1 MMARDLVLSQ
11 HKAQARVKLGKIL
24 EKYDVFE
31 KLGKKK
37 FNE

>member
-1 MMARDLVLSQ
+1 MAANYEILYN
-11 HKAQARVKLGKIL
+11 HKGKMGKIL

-37 FNE
+37 YGE